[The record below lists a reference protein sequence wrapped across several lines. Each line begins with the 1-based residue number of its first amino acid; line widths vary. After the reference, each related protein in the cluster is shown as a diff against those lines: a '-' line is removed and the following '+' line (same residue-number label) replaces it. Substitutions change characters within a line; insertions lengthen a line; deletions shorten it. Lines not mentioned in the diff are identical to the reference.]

1 MQTEK
6 LKHLAELYGG
16 SSYRECADKK
26 ISKIMHEFADK
37 KLKDRGDSIIKNKK
51 QAIAIALNQ
60 ADTQCKYTP
69 SEKQSLISK
78 VNENLNSSKE
88 LNLSNIID
96 TKKALEFLKAKS
108 KYKQIYIFKKLLWD
122 KIIQMHLDEINL
134 DKNAWKEIAQIQ
146 KI

>member
-16 SSYRECADKK
+16 ASYRECANKK

-78 VNENLNSSKE
+78 VNENLNSSQE

-108 KYKQIYIFKKLLWD
+108 KYKKIYIFKKLLWD
-122 KIIQMHLDEINL
+122 KIIQMQLDEINL